1 MRVLLIEDVPIDAE
15 LCMHEIEKAVSSC
28 EFLVVDT
35 REGYLAALEDFQPD
49 FIVSDFRLPS
59 FDGLS
64 ALNIALEKTPD
75 TPFIILTGSMNEDTA
90 VECMKAGAWDY
101 VIKEH
106 VKRLGTAFIAAL
118 EQKRLRQERRESD
131 EKYRTIFEHAEE
143 GIYQSSPEG
152 RFILVNQAMAR
163 ILGYDSTEELMSG
176 VTDIGRQLYVHP
188 KERTDLI
195 EKALKRDDLSIKY
208 ETQLYRKDGRMIW
221 VSRTIRAVRDKKGE
235 IKYYEGMMNDITEKK
250 ESVIRLRNTLVK
262 TIHTLAAVV
271 ETRDPYT
278 AGHQERVAEIA
289 RAIAEE
295 MGLDDEMIEGIY
307 MAGII
312 HDIGKIAVP
321 IEILTKPT
329 KLTMLEFSLIKEHPH
344 VGHEMVKDIES
355 PWPLMEIIYQH
366 HERINGSGYPR
377 NLKGDEMLVEA
388 RIIAVADVVE
398 AMASYRPYR
407 PALGIDAAL
416 DEIEKNRG
424 ILYDADVVDTC
435 LKLFREK
442 GYQLK
447 PGM

>member
-1 MRVLLIEDVPIDAE
+1 MRVLIIEDVQIDAE
-15 LCMHEIEKAVSSC
+15 LCMLEIEKAVSSC

-35 REGYLAALEDFQPD
+35 RESYLAALENFQPD
-49 FIVSDFRLPS
+49 FIISDFRLPN

-118 EQKRLRQERRESD
+118 EQKRLRMERRKSE
-131 EKYRTIFEHAEE
+131 EKYRTIFENAEE

-152 RFILVNQAMAR
+152 KFILVNQAMAR
-163 ILGYDSTEELMSG
+163 ILGYRSPEELMSG
-176 VTDIGRQLYVHP
+176 VTDIGRQLYVNP
-188 KERTDLI
+188 KERTELI
-195 EKALKRDDLSIKY
+195 ETALKRDDLSIKY
-208 ETQLYRKDGRMIW
+208 ETPLYRRDGRIIW
-221 VSRTIRAVRDKKGE
+221 VSRTIRAVRDENGE
-235 IKYYEGMMNDITEKK
+235 IKYFEGMMNDITEKK
-250 ESVIRLRNTLVK
+250 ESVMQLRSALVK
-262 TIHTLAAVV
+262 TIRTLAAVV

-278 AGHQERVAEIA
+278 AGHQARVAELA

-295 MGLDDEMIEGIY
+295 MRLDDEKTEGIY

-329 KLTMLEFSLIKEHPH
+329 KLTMLEFSLIKEHPR
-344 VGHEMVKDIES
+344 VGYDMVKDIES
-355 PWPLMEIIYQH
+355 PWPLAEIIYQH
-366 HERINGSGYPR
+366 HERTNGSGYPR
-377 NLKGDEMLVEA
+377 NLKSGEILVEA

-407 PALGIDAAL
+407 PGLGIEAAL

-424 ILYDADVVDTC
+424 ILYDAAVVDTC
-435 LKLFREK
+435 LTLFREK
-442 GYQLK
+442 RYHLK
-447 PGM
+447 SSI

>member
-1 MRVLLIEDVPIDAE
+1 MRVLIIEDVPIDAE
-15 LCMHEIEKAVSSC
+15 LCMNEIEKAVSSC

-35 REGYLAALEDFQPD
+35 REGYLTALEDFQPD
-49 FIVSDFRLPS
+49 FIISDFKLPN

-106 VKRLGTAFIAAL
+106 VKRLGTAFLAAL
-118 EQKRLRQERRESD
+118 EQKKLRVERRESD
-131 EKYRTIFEHAEE
+131 EQYRTIFENAEE
-143 GIYQSSPEG
+143 GIYQSSPG
-152 RFILVNQAMAR
+152 GGFILVNQAMAR
-163 ILGYDSTEELMSG
+163 ILGYDNPKELIAG
-176 VTDIGRQLYVHP
+176 VTDIGRQLYVNP
-188 KERTDLI
+188 KERTELI
-195 EKALKRDDLSIKY
+195 ETAIKRDDLSIKY
-208 ETQLYRKDGRMIW
+208 ETQLRRRDGRVIW
-221 VSRTIRAVRDKKGE
+221 VSRTIRAVRDENGK
-235 IKYYEGMMNDITEKK
+235 IKYFEGMMNDVTEKK
-250 ESVIRLRNTLVK
+250 ENITRLRKALVK

-278 AGHQERVAEIA
+278 AGHQARVAEIA
-289 RAIAEE
+289 RTIAEE
-295 MGLDDEMIEGIY
+295 MGLDDEKIEGIY

-329 KLTMLEFSLIKEHPH
+329 KLTMIEFSMIKEHPL
-344 VGHEMVKDIES
+344 VGYAMVKDMES
-355 PWPLMEIIYQH
+355 PWPLAEIIYQH
-366 HERINGSGYPR
+366 HERTNGSGYPR
-377 NLKGDEMLVEA
+377 NLKGNEILVEA
-388 RIIAVADVVE
+388 RIIIVADVVE
-398 AMASYRPYR
+398 AMASHRPYR
-407 PALGIDAAL
+407 PAVGLDAAL

-442 GYQLK
+442 GYRIK
-447 PGM
+447 PIM

>member
-1 MRVLLIEDVPIDAE
+1 MRVLIIEDVPTDAE
-15 LCMHEIEKAVSSC
+15 LCMYEIEKTVSSC

-35 REGYLAALEDFQPD
+35 REGYLTALEDFRPD
-49 FIVSDFRLPS
+49 FIVSDFRLPN

-118 EQKRLRQERRESD
+118 EQKRLRLERRESE
-131 EKYRTIFEHAEE
+131 EKYRTIFENAEE

-163 ILGYDSTEELMSG
+163 ILGYDSPEELISG
-176 VTDIGRQLYVHP
+176 VTDIGSQLYVNP
-188 KERTDLI
+188 KERTELI
-195 EKALKRDDLSIKY
+195 EKALQRDDLSIKY
-208 ETQLYRKDGRMIW
+208 ETRLYRKDGRVIW
-221 VSRTIRAVRDKKGE
+221 VARTIHAVRDQNGE
-235 IKYYEGMMNDITEKK
+235 IKYFEGMMTDITEKK
-250 ESVIRLRNTLVK
+250 ENITRLRNALVQ
-262 TIHTLAAVV
+262 TIHVLASVV

-278 AGHQERVAEIA
+278 AGHQARVAEIA

-295 MGLDDEMIEGIY
+295 MGIDSEKIEGIY

-321 IEILTKPT
+321 AEILSKPT
-329 KLTMLEFSLIKEHPH
+329 KLAMLEFSLIKEHPR
-344 VGHEMVKDIES
+344 VGYEMVKNMES
-355 PWPLMEIIYQH
+355 PWPLAEIIYQH
-366 HERINGSGYPR
+366 HERTNGSGYPR
-377 NLKGDEMLVEA
+377 NLKGDEILVEA
-388 RIIAVADVVE
+388 RIIVVADVVE

-407 PALGIDAAL
+407 PALGLNAAL
-416 DEIEKNRG
+416 GEIEKNRG
-424 ILYDADVVDTC
+424 VLYDTAVVDTC
-435 LKLFREK
+435 VKLFREK
-442 GYQLK
+442 GYKIK